1 MQSADHGQRQRAL
14 AVQDFVDAVAFADDR
29 LKIFDGQTALIHPE
43 FDPMR
48 GKPCRLG
55 QGQER
60 GRHSRPGGLDWF

>member
-1 MQSADHGQRQRAL
+1 MMNYTEHTELPPIESNVSVRLLEGVIVTGAVTGHGH
-14 AVQDFVDAVAFADDR
+14 
-29 LKIFDGQTALIHPE
+29 KDGKPT